1 MLQFWQRKCSTYTFN
16 WHSYHISRKEEL
28 RKEFYGT
35 LLPNPVTGK
44 PQLYYPSWKRRC
56 RYLLSLLITIPML
69 LLGVLAM
76 VLSLNLNGYIKDKSS
91 PIYVSFLA
99 QFAEPV
105 RIACLCMYGNFIVRH
120 LMCTVQISYNL
131 NAFCVLRV
139 PKNAFKRTITAAN
152 AYECNSCS

>member
-105 RIACLCMYGNFIVRH
+105 SIACLCMYGKFYSETLNVYSTNQ
-120 LMCTVQISYNL
+120 LQLNL
-131 NAFCVLRV
+131 HIACAQ
-139 PKNAFKRTITAAN
+139 KHI
-152 AYECNSCS
+152 